1 MIGSSDDRAKVARAR
16 PRSKRSRRAIRVDV
30 VEDSGD
36 WRELEPVAP
45 VVDRLVGAAAEY
57 LPGQAQPAVATLVL
71 ASDARVRTLNRQWRG
86 KDSPTNVLSFP
97 AAPIPAK
104 AAAHAEVFLGDIV
117 LASETLLRE
126 AAEAGIEASHHFQH
140 LVLHGLLHLLG
151 FDHQTEDE
159 ADVMEGLEIR
169 VLAALGIANP
179 FADRL
184 GPHNSL
190 QIAVT

>member
-1 MIGSSDDRAKVARAR
+1 
-16 PRSKRSRRAIRVDV
+16 

-57 LPGQAQPAVATLVL
+57 LPGQAQSAAATLVL
-71 ASDARVRTLNRQWRG
+71 ASDARVRALNRQWRG

-104 AAAHAEVFLGDIV
+104 AAGHAEAFLGDIV

-126 AAEAGIEASHHFQH
+126 AAEAGIETSHHFQH

-151 FDHQTEDE
+151 FDHETEDE

-179 FADRL
+179 FADRF
-184 GPHNSL
+184 GPHSSP
-190 QIAVT
+190 QIAAT